1 MIWLTSWFHQE
12 IQSIPCIFLSILS
25 TLVSGHKSQGQCC
38 VLLPWGRV
46 CNAFALS
53 TGHDI
58 IQDDT
63 NQGNLENC
71 GALHDIGR
79 KFFISRI
86 MKKDWVPVSSSYNN
100 VSHLKL
106 TLLFRIKRGARR
118 YFVKETID
126 TSIWY
131 EMNDLHIF
139 AIYDKKIYVFQIRW
153 KLLVI
158 LVKNRD
164 ESINIA
170 VQCQNCM
177 ILNQTKSFIRARVV

>member
-12 IQSIPCIFLSILS
+12 IQCIPLYLLIYPKCPSVWSQKSGTMLCIVAVGPGLQCICPVNRSWYH
-25 TLVSGHKSQGQCC
+25 TGRHKPGQ
-38 VLLPWGRV
+38 PR
-46 CNAFALS
+46 
-53 TGHDI
+53 
-58 IQDDT
+58 
-63 NQGNLENC
+63 NC

-177 ILNQTKSFIRARVV
+177 ILNQTKSFIRARIV